1 MLPLT
6 TEKAVFP
13 LPATI
18 GYHTVLACNED
29 LGDAIEEELEKSD
42 PLIAIRIT
50 SEEEL
55 DDFADHQFEI
65 SKPLCILTED
75 KDILEEALR
84 LYQGRAMYEGNISED
99 VLTKF
104 SKKYG
109 VIY

>member
-1 MLPLT
+1 
-6 TEKAVFP
+6 
-13 LPATI
+13 
-18 GYHTVLACNED
+18 
-29 LGDAIEEELEKSD
+29 
-42 PLIAIRIT
+42 
-50 SEEEL
+50 
-55 DDFADHQFEI
+55 
-65 SKPLCILTED
+65 LCILTED